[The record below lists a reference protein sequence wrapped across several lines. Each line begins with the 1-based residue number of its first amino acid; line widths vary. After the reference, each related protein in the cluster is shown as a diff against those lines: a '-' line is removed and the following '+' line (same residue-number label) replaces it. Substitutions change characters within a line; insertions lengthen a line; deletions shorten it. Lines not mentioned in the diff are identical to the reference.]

1 MFGNSGVSLVMVI
14 LYVVVF
20 IYEVVYPSML
30 VRLIIKVGGVLWWLV
45 FLQHF
50 IVAYRTLLP
59 HMMGQHRASDEEIV
73 LIFDTIGQ
81 DYNVILT
88 YLVRKLA

>member
-1 MFGNSGVSLVMVI
+1 MSLVLII

-20 IYEVVYPSML
+20 VYEVVCPSML

-50 IVAYRTLLP
+50 IAYRTLLP
-59 HMMGQHRASDEEIV
+59 HMMEQHRASDEEIV
-73 LIFDTIGQ
+73 LIFDTIGR
-81 DYNVILT
+81 DYNVT
-88 YLVRKLA
+88 